1 MRRQVRRQV
10 RRQAWERHGRGE
22 RSERDMLVEI
32 GGGEIQVR
40 REVRVRHR
48 WEDTRQAL
56 GAMGGETG
64 VEET

>member
-1 MRRQVRRQV
+1 MVVEKDVR
-10 RRQAWERHGRGE
+10 
-22 RSERDMLVEI
+22 ERDMLVEK

-48 WEDTRQAL
+48 WEDTKQAS

-64 VEET
+64 AEET